1 MSLPS
6 YMMLDL
12 LHRYSS
18 RCIGGQSS
26 SSARPLPWSP
36 CVSSLSSTVHGK
48 MEQVKLDHPNLH
60 EYDDDQEEE
69 NEDNMKEELRCVVA
83 VVVRR

>member
-1 MSLPS
+1 
-6 YMMLDL
+6 
-12 LHRYSS
+12 
-18 RCIGGQSS
+18 
-26 SSARPLPWSP
+26 
-36 CVSSLSSTVHGK
+36 